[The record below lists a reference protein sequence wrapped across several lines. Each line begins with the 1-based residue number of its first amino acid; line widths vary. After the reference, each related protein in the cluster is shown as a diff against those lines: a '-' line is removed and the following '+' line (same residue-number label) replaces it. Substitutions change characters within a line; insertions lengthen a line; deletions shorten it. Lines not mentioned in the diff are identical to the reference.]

1 MDFEKGIQDCS
12 KFKRNIKRNHTSAI
26 IPARGGSK
34 GIPRKNI
41 KLLNGKPLI
50 SYSIEDA
57 IKVTGINDVFVS
69 SDDDEILSI
78 AKKYGAKEIKRP
90 QEISGDFSSSEAAIM
105 HAIIEINNKFD
116 FIPEYIVMLQPT
128 SPLRNLKKIDEAIN
142 KIKTKNYNSSISVYK
157 SHHLFWEKSANKVDW
172 VSNYGN
178 NRPMRQELSQ
188 YTEDGSLYVFNT
200 LKFLSTAN
208 RIMHPV
214 FVQINDQIN
223 SYEIDT
229 LTDWLILESLV
240 KNQK

>member
-1 MDFEKGIQDCS
+1 
-12 KFKRNIKRNHTSAI
+12 
-26 IPARGGSK
+26 
-34 GIPRKNI
+34 
-41 KLLNGKPLI
+41 
-50 SYSIEDA
+50 
-57 IKVTGINDVFVS
+57 
-69 SDDDEILSI
+69 
-78 AKKYGAKEIKRP
+78 
-90 QEISGDFSSSEAAIM
+90 
-105 HAIIEINNKFD
+105 
-116 FIPEYIVMLQPT
+116 MLQPT

-157 SHHLFWEKSANKVDW
+157 SHHLFWEKSANKVAW

-223 SYEIDT
+223 TYEIDT
-229 LTDWLILESLV
+229 LTDWLILEALIKNKKSL
-240 KNQK
+240 